1 MATYQIGELTVK
13 DFAES
18 LKPDSSSG
26 STKKFV
32 KMDKKL
38 YD

>member
-1 MATYQIGELTVK
+1 MSVK

-18 LKPDSSSG
+18 LKPDGGSG
-26 STKKFV
+26 SVKKFV